1 MPGHVTAPD
10 LVLAAK
16 RFFGRRPAPI
26 FRNGGAPTPFPV
38 IPISVAVSAPHGI
51 SQCMIPP
58 DFFAAA
64 ERGSLEL
71 VFADASENFVDQ
83 SRPGLTHLNLWG
95 AGIFETIQAGLACA
109 SNDWILVIE
118 DHGRPLPGLL
128 ETYRAAIAANPEVDL
143 VFGGIE
149 NATSVSPWSWA
160 CFFYNKLDYWPAAR
174 LAPKAPSLANLMVRR
189 AAILPSELSQAGG
202 FQFATYPRLLAAGR
216 LLYCPEAVIDHVRW
230 FTPGSALTTSFHGA
244 RAVTGQSQGGQ
255 GGRVTAKRLLR
266 DALIAA
272 YGFTWLPWHITR
284 SLRGTPQASWIMGLR
299 LVAIGLMRAAG
310 MLWAHAAGAG
320 NSAVKISDDLAP
332 ESGRITQPSTWSRSG
347 VSVGK
352 IE

>member
-1 MPGHVTAPD
+1 MARLFRNIEAPD
-10 LVLAAK
+10 IVLAAR
-16 RFFGRRPAPI
+16 RFFSRSPVRI
-26 FRNGGAPTPFPV
+26 FRNGDGLQPAPMF
-38 IPISVAVSAPHGI
+38 PISVAVSAPHGI
-51 SQCMIPP
+51 SECLIPP

-71 VFADASENFVDQ
+71 IFADASENFVDQ
-83 SRPGLTHLNLWG
+83 SRPGLKHLNVGG

-109 SNDWILVIE
+109 RNDWIFVIE
-118 DHGRPLPGLL
+118 DHGRPLLGLL

-160 CFFYNKLDYWPAAR
+160 CFFYNKVDYWPAAR
-174 LAPKAPSLANLMVRR
+174 CEPKLPSLANLMVRR

-202 FQFATYPRLLAAGR
+202 FQFVTYPRLLAAGR
-216 LLYCPEAVIDHVRW
+216 MLYCPEAVIDHVRW
-230 FTPGSALTTSFHGA
+230 FTPGSALTTSFHAA
-244 RAVTGQSQGGQ
+244 RAVTAHSSRGG
-255 GGRVTAKRLLR
+255 GLATAKRLLR

-272 YGFTWLPWHITR
+272 YGFTYLPWRITR

-310 MLWAHAAGAG
+310 MLWAHVAGAG
-320 NSAVKISDDLAP
+320 NSAVRISDDLAP
-332 ESGRITQPSTWSRSG
+332 DASRLAHQRKG
-347 VSVGK
+347 T
-352 IE
+352 